1 MALVLKVEISG
12 SKGYYVNM
20 KLFGIDID
28 YGVELAQRVD
38 IKYKPVFDKFGS
50 EERAALAYY
59 FLPHKSKK
67 DILSVNRPR
76 VIKWYCPF
84 ADQRQFPSGHR
95 YCINVYTGCSHQC
108 EYCYAQGYEPRRAKC
123 KDNYKSKL
131 LKDLSELEEYNV
143 PAGPVHLSNSTDPLQ
158 MLELK
163 HRMTLYTLGQLRRYR
178 RFFTSIVIL
187 TKNPAI
193 LAEPEYLEVLKS
205 LVDLPLNCPS
215 KERFVEKSLPGLR
228 VETSLAFCGEQYAKL
243 YDSGAPSVGQ
253 RMSAIEK
260 LCNNGIAVVM
270 RIDPLLPRNPLRGGK
285 LLTDFQLP
293 DAQSLED
300 LEELVGF
307 AAKSGVMHIVYSV
320 AKIVL
325 PRNKPFN
332 ESMQRLKQV
341 YEYIAE
347 PEKLIF
353 RGGSWRLPH
362 AAAQEHIVKPF
373 LEICKRHNIKA
384 VGCKQNLVS
393 TP

>member
-1 MALVLKVEISG
+1 MPLFLKLEISDG
-12 SKGYYVNM
+12 KWYYVAM
-20 KLFGIDID
+20 KLFAIDID
-28 YGVELAQRVD
+28 YGVELAGRVD
-38 IKYKPVFDKFGS
+38 LKYKSVFDKFGA
-50 EERAALAYY
+50 EQRAAMAYY

-67 DILSVNRPR
+67 DILGVNRPR

-95 YCINVYTGCSHQC
+95 YCINVYSGCSHQC
-108 EYCYAQGYEPRRAKC
+108 QYCYAQGYEPRRAKC

-143 PAGPVHLSNSTDPLQ
+143 PAAPVHLSNSTDPLQ

-163 HRMTLYTLGQLRRYR
+163 HRMTLYTLKQLRKYR

-187 TKNPAI
+187 TKNPA
-193 LAEPEYLEVLKS
+193 LLVEPEYLEALKL
-205 LVDLPLNCPS
+205 LVDLPLNHSS
-215 KERFVEKSLPGLR
+215 KEKFTEKSLPGLR
-228 VETSLAFCGEQYAKL
+228 VETSLAFCGEQYTKL
-243 YDSGAPSVGQ
+243 YDPGAPSVGL
-253 RMSAIEK
+253 RMSAIVK
-260 LCNNGIAVVM
+260 LRNNGIPVVM

-285 LLTDFQLP
+285 LLADFQLP
-293 DAQSLED
+293 DAQSLEA

-325 PRNKPFN
+325 PRSKPFN
-332 ESMQRLKQV
+332 KSMQRLKQV
-341 YEYIAE
+341 YEYIVE

-353 RGGSWRLPH
+353 RGGSWRLQH
-362 AAAQEHIVKPF
+362 AVAQEHIVRPF
-373 LEICKRHNIKA
+373 LEICRRYNIKA